1 MVTLGTEKRKQIVD
15 KKYQKDRLEQKQ
27 SLQ

>member
-15 KKYQKDRLEQKQ
+15 KKYQKHRLEQKQ

>member
-15 KKYQKDRLEQKQ
+15 KKYHKDRLEQKQ